1 MVYSPRGPLAGQRA
15 ERETDFPILN
25 LCIVMVRPRLGEWI
39 VEPGSPRSRASRR
52 CQRFLTVGR
61 KLGIPHDTAGPVGP
75 GDLLKHARGRGPS
88 AAFENKPYR
97 PASATVRQNRSSTG
111 GLPAKRRR
119 PPTDAKKQRPAA

>member
-61 KLGIPHDTAGPVGP
+61 KLGIPHDTAGPVGLRDP
-75 GDLLKHARGRGPS
+75 MKLAPGRGLP
-88 AAFENKPYR
+88 
-97 PASATVRQNRSSTG
+97 RSLGKKHVPRSVAKLREKNGREECRGKG
-111 GLPAKRRR
+111 GY
-119 PPTDAKKQRPAA
+119 DG

>member
-52 CQRFLTVGR
+52 CQSFLTVGR
-61 KLGIPHDTAGPVGP
+61 KLGIPHDTAGPVGL
-75 GDLLKHARGRGPS
+75 GEMMEIARGRVVP
-88 AAFENKPYR
+88 AAYENK
-97 PASATVRQNRSSTG
+97 QNGRGAGRGRG
-111 GLPAKRRR
+111 G
-119 PPTDAKKQRPAA
+119 